1 MIDVATNADI
11 RRENAK
17 LLAGAVGGSRE
28 FARLLGREETQVSQ
42 IIGKNPQRQI
52 GPKLARL
59 IEQKFGKPEGWL
71 DVPHDEQEPLQEPA
85 VAFARWFQS
94 LPEDARA
101 KLVQVAP
108 IVTGYAVP
116 DQVVEQRMPVTR
128 RAEANND

>member
-17 LLAGAVGGSRE
+17 ALADQVGGSRV
-28 FARLLGREETQVSQ
+28 FARMLSREETQVSQ
-42 IIGKNPQRQI
+42 IIGRNPQRQI

-59 IEQKFGKPEGWL
+59 IEQAFGKPEGWL
-71 DVPHDEQEPLQEPA
+71 DVPHDELEPLAEPS
-85 VAFARWFQS
+85 VAFARWFQG
-94 LPEDARA
+94 LPPEARS
-101 KLVQVAP
+101 KLVQIAP

-128 RAEANND
+128 KAESPND